1 VFTWTEEKNQI
12 NKKKHGFYLS
22 DIVDVFNDPHLME
35 FYDEA
40 HSSFYEERYISLGR
54 FHDTVILFVV
64 TVDKVNGDTQ
74 IITAR
79 EATPKEQ
86 ETYNESYR
94 KSTDS
99 GRD

>member
-1 VFTWTEEKNQI
+1 MFTWTEEKNKL
-12 NKKKHGFYLS
+12 NKKKYGFFLS
-22 DIVDVFNDPHLME
+22 DITDVFNDPHLLD
-35 FYDEA
+35 FYDGV
-40 HSSFYEERYISLGR
+40 HSSIDEDRYITLGC

-64 TVDKVNGDTQ
+64 TVDMADGDTQ

-86 ETYNESYR
+86 EVYFEHYR

-99 GRD
+99 SRD